1 MRFGPVPLDEAEG
14 KILAHHI
21 AGPNGRLAFHKGK
34 PLTADDIAKL
44 REFGQK
50 CVFAAELDPDDL
62 DENQA
67 AERLAKAACGDHL
80 SISVTHVGRTNLQA
94 QNLGIL
100 HVDTERLERVNSIE
114 GITLATL
121 LNDSVVRP
129 RQTVATVKIVPF
141 AVPERS
147 VIQAEQIGS
156 EAGAIL
162 SLTSLQPKSVSLL
175 LTGSSRTRGRVFKS
189 FVSPLRNRVE
199 ALGSCLTE
207 PRFVPIDTDD
217 LGVSALKVAVR
228 TTLDKGTDL
237 ILLAGETAIMDIHDL
252 APMVLAGMGGE
263 ITCFGAPVD
272 PGNLLMVAYLG
283 KVPVLGAPGCA
294 RSLKPNVIDWILP
307 RLLAGERLTRG
318 DISSLGHGGLLEP
331 HSVTYLPLG
340 DKG

>member
-1 MRFGPVPLDEAEG
+1 MKFGPMPLDEAEG

-21 AGPNGRLAFHKGK
+21 ASPDGHLAFHKGK
-34 PLTADDIAKL
+34 PLAAGDIAKL
-44 REFGQK
+44 RELGQK
-50 CVFAAELDPDDL
+50 CVFAVKLEPGDL

-67 AERLAKAACGDHL
+67 ADRVARIVCGENL
-80 SISVTHVGRTNLQA
+80 SLSMTHVGRTNLQA
-94 QNLGIL
+94 QSLGIL
-100 HVDTERLERVNSIE
+100 HIDKKRLDRINMIE

-121 LNDSVVRP
+121 LNYSVVRP
-129 RQTVATVKIVPF
+129 RQTVATVKVVPF
-141 AVPERS
+141 AVPEQS
-147 VIQAEQIGS
+147 VNQAEHIGQES
-156 EAGAIL
+156 GPVL
-162 SLTSLQPKSVSLL
+162 SLTPLPSKSVALL
-175 LTGSSRTRGRVFKS
+175 LTGSSNARQRVVKS
-189 FVSPLRNRVE
+189 FVSPLQNRVE
-199 ALGSCLTE
+199 ALGSCMKA
-207 PRFVPIDTDD
+207 PHFVSVDADD
-217 LGVSALKVAVR
+217 LGVSALTDAIQMA
-228 TTLDKGTDL
+228 LGEGTDI

-340 DKG
+340 DKD